1 MDLPGMTYRGAPLD
15 DVEILERLS
24 PDHAQL
30 LARRNGIVAFAG
42 GLHLRGASRGPAWH
56 SLRAAWEGPAA
67 LAARFAAI
75 LPADVP
81 LGQLAGG
88 DQLLLRGGEVHRYGL
103 DEARLVATGLDLA
116 AFLEAAQRDPI
127 ATLDLD
133 ALAAF
138 QASGGW
144 LQPGQLLAPD
154 PDAPAR
160 WRAIAADAR
169 LADAA
174 RTT

>member
-15 DVEILERLS
+15 DVDILERLA

-67 LAARFAAI
+67 LSARFGAI
-75 LPADVP
+75 LPGDAPV
-81 LGQLAGG
+81 GQLATG
-88 DQLLLRGGEVHRYGL
+88 DQLVLRDGVVHRYRL
-103 DEARLVATGLDLA
+103 DDARLVSTGFDLQGFLD
-116 AFLEAAQRDPI
+116 AAQRDPI

-154 PDAPAR
+154 PHAPAR
-160 WRAIAADAR
+160 WRAIPAAER
-169 LADAA
+169 LADAV